1 MPDGTRKRRRRRK
14 CLDSEGKNKGV
25 IEESADEEDES
36 LVPARKP
43 KRECPVP
50 KPGGVVGEMLG
61 FKKSSSD
68 GEGSSKPP

>member
-1 MPDGTRKRRRRRK
+1 M
-14 CLDSEGKNKGV
+14 DSNKAA
-25 IEESADEEDES
+25 IEESSADEEDES
-36 LVPARKP
+36 LVPARKW

-68 GEGSSKPP
+68 EEGSSKPP